1 MLARPA
7 DMGIAPRDRTAIRR
21 HQRDPLVANTDLQC
35 RKAWRPATNPRSL
48 RGMKPTNDNSGT
60 LAADAETRLRLRG
73 WLTAILVSIGFF
85 LALAVLQSLASYDEL
100 QQRGSAR
107 SFISVFGGALGYYP
121 PWMIFSVV
129 LFAIATRMRL
139 RLTRIRWASVLF
151 IACTLF
157 FFLPY
162 MIYEIGLD
170 LIHRGKSLAGIAD
183 AMRGWSSFGYFVDFL
198 LFCGCFLSIVGL
210 ALIRGQWQ
218 RERENQRLEAQMLGL
233 TLELERQRLAA
244 IQAQLEPHF
253 LFNALSAISALV
265 RTDDKRS
272 ALAAIT
278 RLSELLR
285 YTMTASRRDWVELG
299 DELDFVRDYLQLQSL
314 RHGDRL
320 QFEIEADERDWQGI
334 SCPPLLLQPLVEN
347 SLRHGL
353 ETRTGISVVRLRLAR
368 SGNGVSI
375 RIDNPLPEA
384 ARANPGLGLGLANTR
399 ERLRVRYK
407 DAARLVTRENAGRF
421 EVELFLPDVE
431 TE

>member
-1 MLARPA
+1 
-7 DMGIAPRDRTAIRR
+7 
-21 HQRDPLVANTDLQC
+21 
-35 RKAWRPATNPRSL
+35 
-48 RGMKPTNDNSGT
+48 MKPTHDDAGT
-60 LAADAETRLRLRG
+60 VATAAETRSPLPG
-73 WLTAILVSIGFF
+73 WLMAALISIGFF
-85 LALAVLQSLASYDEL
+85 LVLALLQSLASYDEL

-107 SFISVFGGALGYYP
+107 SFISVFVGALGYYP

-129 LFAIATRMRL
+129 LFAIATRMRD
-139 RLTRIRWASVLF
+139 RLTRIRSAGLLF
-151 IACTLF
+151 LACTLF

-162 MIYEIGLD
+162 MVYEIGLD
-170 LIHRGKSLAGIAD
+170 LVHRGKSLVEIPN
-183 AMRGWSSFGYFVDFL
+183 AMRTWSSFGYFVDFL

-218 RERENQRLEAQMLGL
+218 RERDNQRLEAKMLGL

-272 ALAAIT
+272 ALSAIT

-285 YTMTASRRDWVELG
+285 YAMTASRRDWVELG
-299 DELDFVRDYLQLQSL
+299 DELDFVRDYLELQSL

-320 QFEIEADERDWQGI
+320 RFDIQADERDWQGL

-353 ETRTGISVVRLRLAR
+353 ETR
-368 SGNGVSI
+368 SGTSDVHLNITRCGDGVSI
-375 RIDNPLPEA
+375 RIDNPLPES
-384 ARANPGLGLGLANTR
+384 ARANPGLGLGLAHTR

-431 TE
+431 VE

>member
-1 MLARPA
+1 
-7 DMGIAPRDRTAIRR
+7 
-21 HQRDPLVANTDLQC
+21 
-35 RKAWRPATNPRSL
+35 
-48 RGMKPTNDNSGT
+48 MKPMNDISGAVVT
-60 LAADAETRLRLRG
+60 TEDTRSRLRD
-73 WLTAILVSIGFF
+73 WLTAGLISIGFF
-85 LALAVLQSLASYDEL
+85 LALAMLQSLASYDEL
-100 QQRGSAR
+100 QQRGTTR
-107 SFISVFGGALGYYP
+107 SFLSVFRSALGYYP

-129 LFAIATRMRL
+129 LFAMATRMRN
-139 RLTRIRWASVLF
+139 RLAHVRSVGLLF
-151 IACTLF
+151 LACTTF

-162 MIYEIGLD
+162 MVYEIGLYLTLHD
-170 LIHRGKSLAGIAD
+170 KSLVEIPKT
-183 AMRGWSSFGYFVDFL
+183 MRTWSKFGYFVDFL

-218 RERENQRLEAQMLGL
+218 RERDNQRLEAQMLGL

-285 YTMTASRRDWVELG
+285 YAMTASRRDWIELH
-299 DELDFVRDYLQLQSL
+299 DELDFVRDYLELQSL

-320 QFEIEADERDWQGI
+320 HFDIAANERDWHGFI
-334 SCPPLLLQPLVEN
+334 CPPLLLQPLVEN

-353 ETRTGISVVRLRLAR
+353 ETREGACHVHLAIER
-368 SGNGVSI
+368 SGDGVSI
-375 RIDNPLPEA
+375 RIDNPMPES

-407 DAARLVTRENAGRF
+407 NAARLITRENAGRF
-421 EVELFLPDVE
+421 EVEIFLPDIE

>member
-1 MLARPA
+1 MKSMHDLAGSVA
-7 DMGIAPRDRTAIRR
+7 ATAE
-21 HQRDPLVANTDLQC
+21 
-35 RKAWRPATNPRSL
+35 KRS
-48 RGMKPTNDNSGT
+48 R
-60 LAADAETRLRLRG
+60 LAG
-73 WLTAILVSIGFF
+73 WLMPALISIGFF
-85 LALAVLQSLASYDEL
+85 LALALLQSLASYDDL

-107 SFISVFGGALGYYP
+107 SFFSVFIGALAYYP

-129 LFAIATRMRL
+129 LFAIASRMRN
-139 RLTRIRWASVLF
+139 RLNRIRSAGLLF
-151 IACTLF
+151 LACTLL

-162 MIYEIGLD
+162 MVYEIGLD
-170 LIHRGKSLAGIAD
+170 LVHRGKSLVEIAN
-183 AMRGWSSFGYFVDFL
+183 AIRAWSSFGYFVDFL

-285 YTMTASRRDWVELG
+285 YAMTASRRDWVELG
-299 DELDFVRDYLQLQSL
+299 DELDFVRDYLELQSL

-320 QFEIEADERDWQGI
+320 RFDIQADERDWQGI

-353 ETRTGISVVRLRLAR
+353 ETRTGTCDVRLAITR
-368 SGNGVSI
+368 SGDGVSI
-375 RIDNPLPEA
+375 RIDNPLPES

-407 DAARLVTRENAGRF
+407 DAARLVAGENAGRF
-421 EVELFLPDVE
+421 EVELFLPDAE